1 MVELPEIPDR
11 YRELIKQLHDLDE
24 VGPAVRDITVSMK
37 PFRKYSDKSGKIPT
51 DKLEAE
57 FRRLYHTYALCPVF
71 FSLCRPMV
79 ADGREAYQVNL
90 TTIDEDGISHG
101 LFSVYDVS
109 LNGVLEKAIVAVAL
123 QVRTDR
129 LDKRSARRTKKKAV
143 QNAGD

>member
-11 YRELIKQLHDLDE
+11 YRTLIKQLHDLDE
-24 VGPAVRDITVSMK
+24 VGSAVRDVTVSMK
-37 PFRKYSDKSGKIPT
+37 PFRKYSDVDKIPT
-51 DKLEAE
+51 DELEAE

-90 TTIDEDGISHG
+90 TTMDEDGISHG
-101 LFSVYDVS
+101 LFPVYDVS
-109 LNGVLEKAIVAVAL
+109 MNGVLEKAIVAVAL

-129 LDKRSARRTKKKAV
+129 LDKRSARRAKKKVA

>member
-11 YRELIKQLHDLDE
+11 YRPLIKQLQDLDE
-24 VGPAVRDITVSMK
+24 VGPAVRDVTVSMK
-37 PFRKYSDKSGKIPT
+37 PFRKYSSTDKIPT
-51 DKLEAE
+51 DELEAE

-90 TTIDEDGISHG
+90 TTMDEDGISHG

-109 LNGVLEKAIVAVAL
+109 MNGVLEKAIVAVAL

-129 LDKRSARRTKKKAV
+129 LDKRSARRTKKKAD